1 MWGADLKLPNV
12 ITSGRLLAAPIVTI
26 LLLQPRPTPRLLA
39 FVLFVLAALSDLW
52 DGYLARS
59 RGQVTTFGKMADPV
73 ADKFLLVSALIPVY
87 MINTQQLE
95 QEALPIFGV
104 IPLWGVIVLL
114 GREVLITFLRLVA
127 ARSGQIVAAREIG
140 KRKAVVQNVFTG
152 AAILWVTFLTP
163 GFKPPDVSI
172 WQWFS
177 GFHGWFVTVFLMAA
191 LILTVVSA
199 VLYVSTFLRIFTGR
213 NP

>member
-1 MWGADLKLPNV
+1 V
-12 ITSGRLLAAPIVTI
+12 ITSGRLLAAPLVTI

-87 MINTQQLE
+87 TINAQQME
-95 QEALPIFGV
+95 QGVLPIFGV
-104 IPLWGVIVLL
+104 IPFWVVVVLL
-114 GREVLITFLRLVA
+114 GREVLITFLRFIA
-127 ARSGQIVAAREIG
+127 ARSGQIVAARGIG
-140 KRKAVVQNVFTG
+140 KRKAVVQNVFVG
-152 AAILWVTFLTP
+152 AAILWVAFLTP
-163 GFKPPDVSI
+163 GFKPPDVWV

-177 GFHGWFVTVFLMAA
+177 GFHGWFVTVCLMAA
-191 LILTVVSA
+191 LILTVMSA
-199 VLYVSTFLRIFTGR
+199 VLYMSMFSRIFAGR

>member
-1 MWGADLKLPNV
+1 
-12 ITSGRLLAAPIVTI
+12 
-26 LLLQPRPTPRLLA
+26 
-39 FVLFVLAALSDLW
+39 
-52 DGYLARS
+52 
-59 RGQVTTFGKMADPV
+59 MADPV